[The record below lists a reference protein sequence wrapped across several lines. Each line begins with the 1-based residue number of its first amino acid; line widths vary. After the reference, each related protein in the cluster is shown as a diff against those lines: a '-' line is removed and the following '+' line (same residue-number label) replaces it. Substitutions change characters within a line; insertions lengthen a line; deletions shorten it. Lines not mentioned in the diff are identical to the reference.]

1 MKRTPASARA
11 ARASLLGIGALS
23 RATGV
28 PVDTLRTWERRYGF
42 PQPERTPSGHRRYPA
57 RTVDRLRLVKQA
69 LEVGHRA
76 SSVVPLTEGALAKV
90 LALTTA
96 VEREAAAPAGSASPD
111 SLDSWFDAA
120 RHLDGHALER
130 TMREAWTA
138 VGARRF
144 IDELATPFAVGIGDR
159 WAAGDI
165 GVRHEHFACERL
177 RDLLSMEW
185 RTLAASVSGPSV
197 VLATL
202 PDERHDLPLH
212 MAALVLTLAGFEVV
226 FLGPSTPPLE
236 IARAA
241 SEHSAIAVAL
251 TLSACTEWNTAHA
264 RLCRLRGA
272 LGPDVLIAAGGRG
285 LSQPPPGVERIEDF
299 SLLVDRVTRQLPG
312 GSGRRP
318 R

>member
-1 MKRTPASARA
+1 MKRVHAAARP

-42 PQPERTPSGHRRYPA
+42 PRPERTPSGHRRYPE

-69 LEVGHRA
+69 LEFGHRA
-76 SSVVPLTEGALAKV
+76 SSVVPLTEGSLAKV
-90 LALTTA
+90 LALGAA
-96 VEREAAAPAGSASPD
+96 VERDRPAPAGSAALD
-111 SLDSWFDAA
+111 SLNSWFDAA
-120 RHLDGHALER
+120 RNLDGRALDG

-144 IDELATPFAVGIGDR
+144 IDEFAVPFAVGIGDR
-159 WAAGDI
+159 WAKGDI
-165 GVRHEHFACERL
+165 GVCHEHFACERL

-185 RTLAASVSGPSV
+185 RTLAAGVSGPSV

-212 MAALVLTLAGFEVV
+212 MGAVVLTLARFEVA

-236 IARAA
+236 IARAVR
-241 SEHSAIAVAL
+241 EHSAIAVAL
-251 TLSACTEWNTAHA
+251 TLSGCAERKTARA
-264 RLCRLRGA
+264 QMRQLRGA
-272 LGPDVLIAAGGRG
+272 LEPDVLIAAGGQG
-285 LSQPPPGVERIEDF
+285 LSGPPAGVEHIEDF
-299 SLLVDRVTRQLPG
+299 TLLVDRLSRLVADRSRRQA
-312 GSGRRP
+312 
-318 R
+318 

>member
-1 MKRTPASARA
+1 
-11 ARASLLGIGALS
+11 
-23 RATGV
+23 
-28 PVDTLRTWERRYGF
+28 
-42 PQPERTPSGHRRYPA
+42 
-57 RTVDRLRLVKQA
+57 
-69 LEVGHRA
+69 
-76 SSVVPLTEGALAKV
+76 
-90 LALTTA
+90 
-96 VEREAAAPAGSASPD
+96 
-111 SLDSWFDAA
+111 
-120 RHLDGHALER
+120 
-130 TMREAWTA
+130 
-138 VGARRF
+138 
-144 IDELATPFAVGIGDR
+144 
-159 WAAGDI
+159 
-165 GVRHEHFACERL
+165 
-177 RDLLSMEW
+177 MEW

-264 RLCRLRGA
+264 RLRRLRGA